1 MELPITIHR
10 TVRESWRELVM
21 VHGLVAA
28 AGMLA
33 LVALMPLVPAL
44 LPVLTLIVC
53 IALIVRHREARTTSR
68 WRAWNTPLPY
78 AIALYLMH
86 VIGMLWTADQAFGWF
101 DLQVKAPLL
110 VFPLLALWMPRSAWV
125 GRGILVFAFSISCTI
140 AVAICIAA
148 AAWRVASG
156 TGLSA
161 EQVVFSSA
169 WSLFLHPSYFA
180 WYLCTAI
187 AAWCLLPIPRRLNV
201 WIDRAVLA
209 FLAVGVVLCG
219 SKIGWLLLV
228 VELVTLLVLRWGD
241 TRLRSML
248 QRGILGSMIAIVA
261 LVSGSRY
268 ARDRVQ
274 EAWHAATEGHHEAT
288 GATSSEVRWL
298 TWASARELIAEHP
311 IIGTGTGDI
320 KDELMRVYRQ
330 RGYTTAADHRLN
342 AHDQFLQTAACLG
355 IPGLLLL
362 VVMLLVPLFARGG
375 RDEFTVVFLLI
386 TLVNWL
392 VESMLEVQAGTLF
405 FSFFACVTL
414 WSDDHRSSP
423 PNSSS
428 SGHHSFSEGD

>member
-1 MELPITIHR
+1 MELRSTIHGS
-10 TVRESWRELVM
+10 VRESWRELVM
-21 VHGLVAA
+21 AHGLVAA

-44 LPVLTLIVC
+44 VPVLALIVC
-53 IALIVRHREARTTSR
+53 IALIVRHRGARMTAS

-86 VIGMLWTADQAFGWF
+86 VLGMLWTADQAFGWF

-125 GRGILVFAFSISCTI
+125 GRSILLFVFSISCAI
-140 AVAICIAA
+140 AVAICIAV
-148 AAWRVASG
+148 AAWCVASG
-156 TGLSA
+156 SGLSP

-180 WYLCTAI
+180 WYLCCAI
-187 AAWCLLPIPRRLNV
+187 AAWCLLPIPRTLNV

-209 FLAVGVVLCG
+209 FLVVGVVLCG

-228 VELVTLLVLRWGD
+228 VELVTLLVLRWRD
-241 TRLRSML
+241 ERLRSML
-248 QRGILGSMIAIVA
+248 LRGILGSMFAIVA

-274 EAWHAATEGHHEAT
+274 EAWHAAIEGHHEAT

-298 TWASARELIAEHP
+298 TWAAARELIAEHP

-320 KDELMRVYRQ
+320 KDELMRIYRQ
-330 RGYTTAADHRLN
+330 RGYTTAAEHHLN
-342 AHDQFLQTAACLG
+342 AHCQFLQSFACLG
-355 IPGLLLL
+355 IPGGLLLCA
-362 VVMLLVPLFARGG
+362 MLFVPFFFKPPTDVLSM
-375 RDEFTVVFLLI
+375 VFLILCI
-386 TLVNWL
+386 VNWL
-392 VESMLEVQAGTLF
+392 VESMLEVQAGALF
-405 FSFFACVTL
+405 FSFFVCVML

-423 PNSSS
+423 ASSI
-428 SGHHSFSEGD
+428 